1 MIEDVTA
8 VIIDDNTAVGTA
20 MATEIPLDSI
30 RIKKIDI
37 TSKLVSIET
46 VYFVLQYWN
55 YNSSMHQRSYAH
67 S

>member
-30 RIKKIDI
+30 RIKKFDI
-37 TSKLVSIET
+37 RSKLVSIET
-46 VYFVLQYWN
+46 VYFVLQY
-55 YNSSMHQRSYAH
+55 
-67 S
+67 